1 MRPAVCGRSPTP
13 TPPPTPTG
21 TGILT
26 RRDREARL
34 KGALPAF
41 QTSDLMTFE
50 TWSKSMK
57 PLRVIM
63 PMAVLS
69 LASPAA
75 AQQQPDSLPEGVT
88 LEMVSEGKILYNGL
102 GICAVCHGPD
112 AKGATAPD
120 LTDDEW
126 LHSDGSFEA
135 IVKQILTGVPL
146 EESTSGMPML
156 PKGGSGLTEQQVQ
169 AVAAYVWS
177 LRELGS

>member
-1 MRPAVCGRSPTP
+1 
-13 TPPPTPTG
+13 
-21 TGILT
+21 
-26 RRDREARL
+26 
-34 KGALPAF
+34 
-41 QTSDLMTFE
+41 
-50 TWSKSMK
+50 MK

-63 PMAVLS
+63 PMTVLS

-75 AQQQPDSLPEGVT
+75 AQQQADSLPEGVT
-88 LEMVSEGKILYNGL
+88 LDMVSEGKILYNGL

-156 PKGGSGLTEQQVQ
+156 PNGGSALTEQQVQ

-177 LRELGS
+177 LGKLGSLQRSLVAPAWSPCRGGTGLRLESLPSQDID